1 MESAGRTRF
10 WRPGKDTARI
20 WKPAAARRPE
30 FSLALR
36 PPIALPA
43 RPIKRFIGNIGF
55 VVLLNLLVKPG
66 WVLVENLVQNRVGHA
81 AYGLFAALFNLA
93 IITSVLADL
102 GLAQHTTRRIAT
114 GPGYLAE
121 YFPTVLP
128 LKHVLSGVF
137 LGATVGVGWA
147 LGYRGHTLVL
157 LALTAGI
164 VVLTQYTAFL
174 RGALQGFQRF
184 NTDAVL
190 SVLDKAVAIGLLLGL
205 LAAGLTLD
213 GYVAAR
219 AAATLF
225 TFVVVY
231 GLLAHLYGRVRYRP
245 RWAQA
250 RTVLRE
256 SLPLALIALLYGL
269 NERVDGLML
278 ERLVSAKEAGYY
290 AGAYRWVDAV
300 MMYLWTVLPLFFARF
315 AHVAHR
321 RAEQREL
328 LWLGQRVVA
337 VPLLL
342 VCAFVLFRGEVLFW
356 QFTRS
361 APAEVARMTLCL
373 KLLFGNVLV
382 QAFFALYS
390 TLLTSTHQERPVS
403 WLVAGSITLNIGLNL
418 LLLPRYGA
426 PAAAFD
432 TLLCA
437 VFVSGGY
444 LWLVAR
450 RDAALV
456 PWATLARLAAA
467 FGLLCAAWW
476 GLRLWLANWLLESA
490 LAVLIFGGLLFLTG
504 LVRVGEL
511 RALLGRKG

>member
-1 MESAGRTRF
+1 
-10 WRPGKDTARI
+10 
-20 WKPAAARRPE
+20 
-30 FSLALR
+30 LR
-36 PPIALPA
+36 PLLAPVSPP
-43 RPIKRFIGNIGF
+43 PIKRFIGNIGF
-55 VVLLNLLVKPG
+55 VILLNLLVKPG
-66 WVLVENLVQNRVGHA
+66 WVVVENLVQNRVGHA
-81 AYGLFAALFNLA
+81 SYGLFAALFNLA

-102 GLAQHTTRRIAT
+102 GLAQHTTKRIAT
-114 GPGYLAE
+114 GPSYLAE

-128 LKHVLSGVF
+128 LKHALSAIF
-137 LGATVGVGWA
+137 LAVTVGVGWL
-147 LGYRGHTLVL
+147 LGYRGHTLTL

-164 VVLTQYTAFL
+164 VLLTQYTAFL

-190 SVLDKAVAIGLLLGL
+190 SVLDKAVAIGLLLAL
-205 LAAGLTLD
+205 LATGLTLD

-225 TFVVVY
+225 TFVVLYV
-231 GLLAHLYGRVRYRP
+231 LLTRLYGRVRYRP
-245 RWAQA
+245 RWQHA

-256 SLPLALIALLYGL
+256 SLPLAFIALLYGL

-278 ERLVSAKEAGYY
+278 ERLVSAEEAGYY

-300 MMYLWTVLPLFFARF
+300 MMYLWTVLPLFFAKF
-315 AHVAHR
+315 AHATHR

-328 LWLGQRVVA
+328 LWMGQRIVA

-342 VCAFVLFRGEVLFW
+342 ICAFVLFRGEVLFW
-356 QFTRS
+356 QFTQS
-361 APAEVARMTLCL
+361 TPAELARMTLCL
-373 KLLFGNVLV
+373 KLLFLNVLV
-382 QAFFALYS
+382 HAFFAIYS
-390 TLLTSTHQERPVS
+390 TLLTSTNQERPVS
-403 WLVAGSITLNIGLNL
+403 WLVAGSVTLNAGLNL
-418 LLLPRYGA
+418 WLLPRYGA
-426 PAAAFD
+426 PAAALD

-450 RDAALV
+450 RGEGLV

-476 GLRLWLANWLLESA
+476 GLRLWLDNWLLESL
-490 LAVLIFGGLLFLTG
+490 LAGLIFVGLLFLTG

-511 RALLGRKG
+511 RALLQRKVPVEVG